1 MSAPKEITQQAY
13 EGDPSHLRR
22 LVRLRPDERAD
33 GDDLFAYMEDL
44 NYTEGIQTS
53 LFVYLLPICLEMWRN
68 DVRGIDNSY
77 GGVVEHFYPV
87 LANRKVFELHL
98 TPKQTD
104 TVSEFM
110 RQAIL
115 EEIDDQRGLEYQG
128 ARARPYRWF
137 RALTTYGVIL
147 PDIDRLWTAWWSLDS
162 VGRAVAAVQYI
173 SCLMYSEFENPIFA
187 PWTPNGGGGPPCLW
201 GFEGHL
207 YTHRWLEPNVAFL
220 SRVLNVG
227 NIEAVLARAVERLAD
242 QAEHDAAA
250 VVQADVPLCAATL
263 GARCQELPCLLET
276 TQVPRRLLEWST

>member
-1 MSAPKEITQQAY
+1 MLPPEEITQEVFEA
-13 EGDPSHLRR
+13 DPAHLRR
-22 LVRLRPDERAD
+22 LVRLRPNERAER
-33 GDDLFAYMEDL
+33 DDLFEYMHAL

-68 DVRGIDNSY
+68 DLRGIDNSY
-77 GGVVEHFYPV
+77 GGVIEYFWPV

-128 ARARPYRWF
+128 MRARPYRWF
-137 RALTTYGVIL
+137 GALTTYGVIL
-147 PDIDRLWTAWWSLDS
+147 PDIERLWTAWWSMDT

-173 SCLMYSEFENPIFA
+173 SCLIYSEYENPIFA

-220 SRVLNVG
+220 RRVLNVG
-227 NIEAVLARAVERLAD
+227 NIEAVLARATERLVD
-242 QAEHDAAA
+242 QTEHDAAW

-263 GARCQELPCLLET
+263 GARCQELPRLLET
-276 TQVPRRLLEWST
+276 TQVPGRSFEWST